1 MKKTTLLLFLLLTSV
16 CGLMAQP
23 TITLK
28 FTGHDIYGNYA
39 RLSHVRILNHSKGW
53 EENLTWPDTTLVMQC
68 SVGIKEEIPY
78 SGFELLPNV
87 PNPFYGETDVCLRMG
102 ISGEMSMK
110 VFDLMGKE
118 VTGFSSILEPGEHH
132 FSIKLKTADIYL
144 LTAICNGKSS
154 TIKIVNKE
162 SSDMN
167 TIKYVKK
174 GKASMAIAKGTTTQ
188 PFNLGDNMEYI
199 GYCDMPNGVSIQSTP
214 VVQNQGAS
222 QTVILLFQVS
232 TNGDGYSCA
241 EATTV
246 SDYDGNTYNT
256 VKIGNQCWMKENLRT
271 TSYADGTLITTST
284 TPSTTT
290 AYCFS
295 PNLAD
300 SMIPMYGRL
309 YNWAAVMHGS
319 DGSTSN
325 PSGVQ
330 GVCPTGWHVP
340 SNAEWSQLKS
350 YVSMHNEFVCSGVAN
365 YCAKAL
371 ADSIGWN
378 ESWETCSPGND
389 PIKNN
394 ATGLS
399 LRPSGGFY
407 PPEIVTNA
415 GNTADYWTSTSVGD
429 TGVNA
434 HARIYR
440 ILHSSATLNNTMA
453 FQSSALPV
461 RCVRD

>member
-1 MKKTTLLLFLLLTSV
+1 
-16 CGLMAQP
+16 
-23 TITLK
+23 
-28 FTGHDIYGNYA
+28 
-39 RLSHVRILNHSKGW
+39 
-53 EENLTWPDTTLVMQC
+53 
-68 SVGIKEEIPY
+68 
-78 SGFELLPNV
+78 
-87 PNPFYGETDVCLRMG
+87 
-102 ISGEMSMK
+102 
-110 VFDLMGKE
+110 
-118 VTGFSSILEPGEHH
+118 
-132 FSIKLKTADIYL
+132 
-144 LTAICNGKSS
+144 
-154 TIKIVNKE
+154 
-162 SSDMN
+162 
-167 TIKYVKK
+167 
-174 GKASMAIAKGTTTQ
+174 
-188 PFNLGDNMEYI
+188 
-199 GYCDMPNGVSIQSTP
+199 
-214 VVQNQGAS
+214 
-222 QTVILLFQVS
+222 
-232 TNGDGYSCA
+232 
-241 EATTV
+241 
-246 SDYDGNTYNT
+246 
-256 VKIGNQCWMKENLRT
+256 
-271 TSYADGTLITTST
+271 
-284 TPSTTT
+284 
-290 AYCFS
+290 
-295 PNLAD
+295 
-300 SMIPMYGRL
+300 MIPMYGRL

-350 YVSMHNEFVCSGVAN
+350 YVSMHNEFVCSGVAT

-407 PPEIVTNA
+407 PPNIVTNA

-453 FQSSALPV
+453 FRSSALPV